1 MTYIVSQNGSIAN
14 YNLYFTLFVLIIN
27 QTIRSLME
35 TFDPTKDQ
43 NDIINRFINSDEHRM
58 VYATPGCGKTFLAVN
73 LAQRLT

>member
-1 MTYIVSQNGSIAN
+1 
-14 YNLYFTLFVLIIN
+14 
-27 QTIRSLME
+27 ME